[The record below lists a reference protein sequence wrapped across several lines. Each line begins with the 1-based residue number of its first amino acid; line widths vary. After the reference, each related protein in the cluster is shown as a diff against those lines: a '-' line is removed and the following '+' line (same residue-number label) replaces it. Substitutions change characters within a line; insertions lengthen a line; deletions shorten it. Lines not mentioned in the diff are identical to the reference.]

1 MNPISVLYVDDE
13 PDLLDLTRLYLGRG
27 GGITI
32 ETSLS
37 AADAIPLLATRKF
50 DVIVSDYQMPEMDG
64 IAFLK
69 YVREHYGRHPF
80 ILFTGRGREEVVI
93 QALENG
99 ADFYLQKG
107 GDPKSQ
113 FAELRNK
120 IEKAAGEYRALSA
133 REDAEHRLSD
143 IINFLPDA
151 TVAIDRDGKVI
162 LWNRAMEEMTGV
174 PADRILGKGDY
185 EYVLPFYGERR
196 PALIDL
202 IFSSEEEIREKY
214 SHIVRNGTTLA
225 ADTSIPR
232 QTGKPRIIWGKASPL
247 YDHQGAVAGAIE
259 VVRDVTDRQKIEEA
273 LRESEE
279 KFREMA
285 DMMPQIIYEADTTGR
300 LTYANAVAFQWFG
313 YTEEEF
319 ARGLRVAEMIAPA
332 DRERGLYA
340 LGEILA
346 GKNPPAEG
354 QEYLALRRDGSTFP
368 VTIYTVPIARNG
380 QVVGIRGI
388 IVDISG
394 RKQAGENA
402 RERERVLSTLIA
414 NLPGFVYRCRNDR
427 DWTMT
432 YISSGCR
439 DLTGYA
445 PEDFLEN
452 QKVAFNDIIHPDY
465 REQVWLKW
473 QSALDKK
480 QAYEDEYPIVAKSGE
495 THWVW
500 ERGLGIYSDD
510 GRLLF
515 LEGFITDVSRR
526 KGMEEAL
533 AKKTA
538 ELEKKSRYYE
548 LLLRTST
555 DPIYVLDPDGRLREW
570 NNAFLSHIG
579 YSPEEAAGLT
589 VADWNAEWSEGQL
602 RERILRILHE
612 GGRFETLHRRKDGTI
627 REVEITGDAVV
638 IEGEKLLYA
647 SARDITDRKMT
658 ENALTKSQEQLAL
671 AIEGSGAGLWDW
683 NIRAGT
689 VMYNERWADIAGYTL
704 AELEPVSF
712 ATWEA
717 LCHPDDLRHSELL
730 LKEHFAGTAP
740 YELEIRMRHKDGHW
754 VWVLIRGTVVE
765 WDGEHRPV
773 RMIGTHLDITALKLM
788 EGALRQAN
796 TKLNLLNSITR
807 HDIRNQLT
815 ALKGFLSIS
824 RSRLADPVRMGE
836 FITKEERIA
845 DTLERQ
851 ITFTGYY
858 QDMGIKEPVWQNVEA
873 TIRGG
878 AALLPL
884 GRVVL
889 QIDRANLEVYA
900 DPLFEKVFYNLIDNA
915 LRYGGEGLSAIR
927 VRSSETG
934 DGLVLVCEDDGAGI
948 CDQDREHLFERGFGK
963 NTGLGLFLAREILG
977 ITGISIRET
986 GDCGTG
992 ARFEMLVPKGMYRFV
1007 NS

>member
-13 PDLLDLTRLYLGRG
+13 PALLDLTRLYLGRG
-27 GGITI
+27 GGIAI
-32 ETSLS
+32 ETSIS
-37 AADAIPLLATRKF
+37 AADAISLLANRKF

-69 YVREHYGRHPF
+69 YVREHVGSLPF

-133 REDAEHRLSD
+133 REDAEQRLFD

-151 TVAIDRDGKVI
+151 AVAIDREGKVI

-174 PADRILGKGDY
+174 PAGQILGKGGY
-185 EYVLPFYGERR
+185 EYALPFYGERR
-196 PALIDL
+196 PMLIDL
-202 IFSSEEEIREKY
+202 IFSSPEEIREKY
-214 SHIVRNGTTLA
+214 SHIVRNGPMLT

-232 QTGKPRIIWGKASPL
+232 LQGKPRILWAKASPL
-247 YDHQGAVAGAIE
+247 YDPQGAVAGAIE
-259 VVRDVTDRQKIEEA
+259 VVRDITDRQETEEA

-285 DMMPQIIYEADTTGR
+285 DLMPQIIYEADTTGR
-300 LTYANAVAFQWFG
+300 LTYANAIAFQWFG

-319 ARGLRVAEMIAPA
+319 ARGLKVADMIVPE
-332 DRERGLYA
+332 DRNRGLRT
-340 LGEILA
+340 LGGILA
-346 GKNPPAEG
+346 GEKPPAEG
-354 QEYLALRRDGSTFP
+354 QEYLARRKDGSTFP
-368 VTIYTVPIARNG
+368 VTIYTVPILRGG
-380 QVVGIRGI
+380 QVVGLRGI
-388 IVDISG
+388 IVDVSG
-394 RKQAGENA
+394 RKQAEENA
-402 RERERVLSTLIA
+402 RERERVLTTLIA

-427 DWTMT
+427 NWTMT
-432 YISSGCR
+432 YISSGCQ
-439 DLTGYA
+439 DMTGYA
-445 PEDFLEN
+445 PQDFLGT
-452 QKVAFNDIIHPDY
+452 KTVSYNDIIHPDY
-465 REQVWLKW
+465 REQVWQNW
-473 QSALDKK
+473 QAALDKK
-480 QAYEDEYPIVAKSGE
+480 QVYEGEYPIVNRNGE
-495 THWVW
+495 TRWVW
-500 ERGLGIYSDD
+500 ERGLGIYSED

-526 KGMEEAL
+526 KRTEEAL

-555 DPIYVLDPDGRLREW
+555 DPIYVLDPEGRLREW
-570 NNAFLSHIG
+570 NNAFLSHLG

-589 VADWNAEWSEGQL
+589 VADWNAEWSEDQL
-602 RERILRILHE
+602 RERILRVLRE
-612 GGRFETLHRRKDGTI
+612 GGRFETLHRRKDGSI
-627 REVEITGDAVV
+627 RQVEITGDAVV

-647 SARDITDRKMT
+647 SARDITDRKTT
-658 ENALTKSQEQLAL
+658 ENALKKSQEQLAL

-689 VMYNERWADIAGYTL
+689 VMYNERWANIAGYTL

-712 ATWEA
+712 ATWES
-717 LCHPDDLRHSELL
+717 LCHPDDLKRSELL
-730 LKEHFAGTAP
+730 IREHFAGTAP
-740 YELEIRMRHKDGHW
+740 YELEVRMRHKDGHW
-754 VWVLIRGTVVE
+754 VWVLNRGKVVE
-765 WDGEHRPV
+765 WDDEHRPA
-773 RMIGTHLDITALKLM
+773 RMIGTHLDITALKRM

-815 ALKGFLSIS
+815 ALKGYLSIS
-824 RSRLADPVRMGE
+824 RSRLADPVRMEE
-836 FITKEERIA
+836 FIDKEERIA
-845 DTLERQ
+845 TTMERQ

-858 QDMGIKEPVWQNVEA
+858 QDMGIREPVWQNVEA
-873 TIRGG
+873 TIRRG

-889 QIDRANLEVYA
+889 QIDGADLEVYA
-900 DPLFEKVFYNLIDNA
+900 DPLFEKVFYNLVDNA
-915 LRYGGEGLSAIR
+915 IRYGGEGLSAIR
-927 VRSSETG
+927 VHSRETG
-934 DGLVLVCEDDGAGI
+934 DGLVLTWEDNGAGI
-948 CDQDREHLFERGFGK
+948 SDGDRNHLFERGFGK

-986 GDCGTG
+986 GVHGTG

-1007 NS
+1007 KP